1 MKKKNLYLLSEITNR
16 EFESKVLLALEASN
30 FNIRTFVLD
39 RNFFLE
45 NIKKFNP
52 GLVLYKS
59 VVETDEKIIDLIKK
73 YGHKFFC
80 LDEEGIFT
88 QKQTYDLKFRFGQK
102 CLDKLDHMFFLNNYW
117 LNLLKKNYKIQK
129 KKFSVSGYPRVEF
142 MKYLSLNK
150 DPISH
155 NIKKIW

>member
-45 NIKKFNP
+45 NIKKFKP

-59 VVETDEKIIDLIKK
+59 VVETDEKIID
-73 YGHKFFC
+73 
-80 LDEEGIFT
+80 
-88 QKQTYDLKFRFGQK
+88 
-102 CLDKLDHMFFLNNYW
+102 
-117 LNLLKKNYKIQK
+117 
-129 KKFSVSGYPRVEF
+129 
-142 MKYLSLNK
+142 
-150 DPISH
+150 
-155 NIKKIW
+155 